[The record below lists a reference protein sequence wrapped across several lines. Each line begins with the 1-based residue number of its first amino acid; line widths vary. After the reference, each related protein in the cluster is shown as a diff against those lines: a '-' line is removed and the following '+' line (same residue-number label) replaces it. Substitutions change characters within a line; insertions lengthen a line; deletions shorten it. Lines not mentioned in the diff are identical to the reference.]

1 MASTADLLAL
11 ARAGFSREEIAA
23 ILGAAPAQEQ
33 STPPQQDPEPAP
45 EPKKEP
51 EPEKKKPE
59 PAASQPDLLAQ
70 LLSKF
75 DGLQSAIQANA
86 VMSTKQPEP
95 ETADQILAAIIRPPR
110 KE

>member
-33 STPPQQDPEPAP
+33 STQPQQDPEPAP

-51 EPEKKKPE
+51 EQKKPE